1 MCVLLEMIETW
12 HGHGKR
18 DLCGKR
24 VASKAAILL
33 LARAPLSPISAN
45 TTFTF
50 SCSAALGFLFYL
62 SPCLHHQEARS

>member
-1 MCVLLEMIETW
+1 MIVVK
-12 HGHGKR
+12 G

-45 TTFTF
+45 TTFAF
-50 SCSAALGFLFYL
+50 SSSAALGFLSGP
-62 SPCLHHQEARS
+62 SPYLHHREAGS